1 MNTTA
6 FVNTR
11 LNIPEQEIAL
21 ELKSGQFL
29 AGDRGTRITVSKFF
43 NGVILSAWYSFTNTS
58 MFTDGFNH
66 GYHDKGIAVSI
77 PIRLF
82 SGKDSKT
89 AYTIGLSPWTRDVAQ
104 DIVHYNN
111 LFDFMGRDTKIYL
124 EKDRKMM
131 Q

>member
-1 MNTTA
+1 
-6 FVNTR
+6 
-11 LNIPEQEIAL
+11 
-21 ELKSGQFL
+21 
-29 AGDRGTRITVSKFF
+29 
-43 NGVILSAWYSFTNTS
+43 

-89 AYTIGLSPWTRDVAQ
+89 AYNIGLSPWTRDVAQ